1 MSDHIKRME
10 VTLESIIDSVDLAED
25 ITVRIAESAGF
36 DEEERHRIG
45 MSMREAVINAVT
57 YGNHQSRDKKVF
69 LTLELNS
76 EKLVMRVLDEGEG
89 FKLVDVPDP
98 LVEENLLKSSGRGI
112 LLMRAF
118 MDEFDVLRGRTGGAE
133 VVMVK
138 RRSTAGESAEKQ
150 KGELP

>member
-1 MSDHIKRME
+1 MTSHTKRME

-36 DEEERHRIG
+36 EEEDRHRIG
-45 MSMREAVINAVT
+45 MSVREGVINAVT
-57 YGNHQSRDKKVF
+57 YGNHQSRDKKVY
-69 LTLELNS
+69 LTLELNT
-76 EKLVMRVLDEGEG
+76 EKLTIHILDQGEG
-89 FKLVDVPDP
+89 FTLANVPDP

-138 RRSTAGESAEKQ
+138 RRAAAA
-150 KGELP
+150 